1 MWEMSYLTGI
11 NLIMS
16 TARKPVV
23 GAVEVHFHGL
33 WNDVSQFFKQS
44 IRNPFVTSN
53 LIFTLILA
61 FGAMEKFGRT
71 GPSDVTHFT
80 DMSFMDSLPVLGAM
94 SLGLGTP
101 VVPGRLL
108 ANETACS
115 GTEDDVHMGGVCFDG
130 KLRMGRSGV
139 FGNGFLGLEQN
150 SFNVPHFIWVATWF
164 ATPISLF
171 LVANNMWSIFHQ
183 WMWWTMYVF
192 IFLWNVTGLLMM
204 LLWHRSPMYNKIM
217 AFVYF
222 SFSGLLMISV
232 RETWRVLMRG
242 GVDGAPM
249 GIKRSDGVTKTVIHP
264 FMQNVSFGVTD
275 PAKGTYEKVAN
286 VVDVTHPGDDV
297 PTVISHTF
305 TRTVLLLS
313 EFFFIAPVIVST
325 AYVMSQDRVVPFDI
339 QVRAW
344 QVSLLFGAV
353 VLLEKAR
360 KTRLSYVTDTVLVM
374 ASGVAVLGVMFLA
387 VPEMIWVCYNLHI
400 RSAMAVMYACFAI
413 LIIVAIVNI
422 VVNLYYITFVGKD
435 SHALDEYRDSSA
447 PVMGVEAS
455 KTGHTVYTRAVLVMY
470 YFNAV
475 ALMLVKA
482 MLMIII
488 VMGSAQNRL
497 GV

>member
-1 MWEMSYLTGI
+1 MP
-11 NLIMS
+11 
-16 TARKPVV
+16 TARNPVV
-23 GAVEVHFHGL
+23 GPVGVHFHGI
-33 WNDVSQFFKQS
+33 WHDVSQFFKQS
-44 IRNPFVTSN
+44 VRNPFVTFN
-53 LIFTLILA
+53 LIFTLVLT

-71 GPSDVTHFT
+71 GPGDVTHFT
-80 DMSFMDSLPVLGAM
+80 DMSFMDSLPVLGAV

-108 ANETACS
+108 AGETACS
-115 GTEDDVHMGGVCFDG
+115 GAENDVHTGGVCFDG
-130 KLRMGRSGV
+130 KLRMGRSGI

-183 WMWWTMYVF
+183 WMWWSLYLF
-192 IFLWNVTGLLMM
+192 IFLWDVVGLIMM
-204 LLWHRSPMYNKIM
+204 LMWHRSPMYNKIM

-222 SFSGLLMISV
+222 AFSGLLMISV

-242 GVDGAPM
+242 GLEGAPM
-249 GIKRSDGVTKTVIHP
+249 SSKRPDGVSTVIHP
-264 FMQNVSFGVTD
+264 FMQRVSFGVTD

-286 VVDVTHPGDDV
+286 VHVDVKHPGDDV
-297 PTVISHTF
+297 PTVVSHTF

-313 EFFFIAPVIVST
+313 EFFFLAPVIVST

-387 VPEMIWVCYNLHI
+387 VPEMIWVCYNLPT
-400 RSAMAVMYACFAI
+400 RPAMAVVYACFSI
-413 LIIVAIVNI
+413 LLVVAIVNLA
-422 VVNLYYITFVGKD
+422 VNMYYITFVGKD
-435 SHALDEYRDSSA
+435 SHALDEYRDSTA
-447 PVMGVEAS
+447 PVMGIDAS

-475 ALMLVKA
+475 ALMIVKA
-482 MLMIII
+482 MLM
-488 VMGSAQNRL
+488 VVVLLGLAQNRL
-497 GV
+497 SV